1 MRSFWEAFKV
11 SRAAYLIICYLYPT
25 FRLPKLNICS
35 NPPFAYLLSFVALM
49 ILAIPLRKNPNSP
62 KIFANSTTRD
72 NTSLALFISLTTF
85 LPHILPLLLNDLK
98 GISAFANGGG
108 RLLGKLEACWN
119 SQDRFLPFWSFYH
132 ASIYFSFLLNS
143 AKSRLFLRGYFD
155 GCPLNGSNL
164 VEFALSGAVY
174 WI

>member
-1 MRSFWEAFKV
+1 
-11 SRAAYLIICYLYPT
+11 
-25 FRLPKLNICS
+25 
-35 NPPFAYLLSFVALM
+35 M

-72 NTSLALFISLTTF
+72 NTSLALFIFLTTF

-98 GISAFANGGG
+98 GISASANGGG
-108 RLLGKLEACWN
+108 RLFF
-119 SQDRFLPFWSFYH
+119 SQMSVGIVRIAFCLSG
-132 ASIYFSFLLNS
+132 ASTTRLSISLFLLIS
-143 AKSRLFLRGYFD
+143 AKPRLFPRGYFD
-155 GCPLNGSNL
+155 GCPLNGSNS

>member
-1 MRSFWEAFKV
+1 MVKLCLSFAQQKSCVFILGN
-11 SRAAYLIICYLYPT
+11 SYPT
-25 FRLPKLNICS
+25 FRLPKLHICS
-35 NPPFAYLLSFVALM
+35 NPPLAYLLSFVALM

-98 GISAFANGGG
+98 GISASANGGG

-132 ASIYFSFLLNS
+132 APIYFSFFADFS
-143 AKSRLFLRGYFD
+143 KGLFLSPWLFWWL
-155 GCPLNGSNL
+155 PLEW
-164 VEFALSGAVY
+164 V
-174 WI
+174 